1 MINRTLQLLLLILA
15 VVAPPGCRP
24 AAQSADP
31 DRARAMLR
39 DALEAWHKGETLKSF
54 RERSSITVAEPKW
67 RDGYRLLEYELT
79 GHGQMSGFDW
89 QCEVRLSLQKAS
101 GKSQVRASYNI
112 GTSPTL
118 VIIRYEG

>member
-1 MINRTLQLLLLILA
+1 MTVGNLLPMPQTLVEAADREGRQAWLATLPSTVTRLL
-15 VVAPPGCRP
+15 
-24 AAQSADP
+24 
-31 DRARAMLR
+31 
-39 DALEAWHKGETLKSF
+39 
-54 RERSSITVAEPKW
+54 ERWSITVAEPKW